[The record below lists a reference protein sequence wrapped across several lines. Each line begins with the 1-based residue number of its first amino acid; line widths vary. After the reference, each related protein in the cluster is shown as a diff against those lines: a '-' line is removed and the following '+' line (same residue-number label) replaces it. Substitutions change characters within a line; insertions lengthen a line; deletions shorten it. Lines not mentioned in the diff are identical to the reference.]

1 MKERLYRL
9 LAAMYPA
16 GIVEKVA
23 YYKSVVLSYKLAS
36 RLGACGRG
44 TRFGSV
50 EYVTGH
56 RHIRV
61 GSNTVFL
68 PHLFLTA
75 WGGRSDETKI
85 SVGDNCS
92 IGAYCHISA
101 LRGIII
107 GDNVLTGKWVTIVD
121 NDHGLTD
128 RTTLDQPP
136 LERELVSKGEIK
148 IGDNVW
154 IGDKATILSGVTI
167 GENSVIAANSVV
179 TRDVPSYCVAA
190 GNPCRV
196 VKRHA

>member
-1 MKERLYRL
+1 M
-9 LAAMYPA
+9 
-16 GIVEKVA
+16 
-23 YYKSVVLSYKLAS
+23 
-36 RLGACGRG
+36 
-44 TRFGSV
+44 
-50 EYVTGH
+50 
-56 RHIRV
+56 
-61 GSNTVFL
+61 
-68 PHLFLTA
+68 
-75 WGGRSDETKI
+75 
-85 SVGDNCS
+85 
-92 IGAYCHISA
+92 
-101 LRGIII
+101 
-107 GDNVLTGKWVTIVD
+107 LTGKWVTIVD